1 MTTPVAPKTSPTIP
15 PERAPAIAIVD
26 LERDLVGLIVADTP
40 ERLWTDVQ
48 HAIDR
53 RRAASPAAVSP
64 AAAPTAAAPPRRD
77 GPKDFAS
84 AMRCVEREVYDLP

>member
-53 RRAASPAAVSP
+53 RRGASP
-64 AAAPTAAAPPRRD
+64 AAAPARRD